1 MRTLCRY
8 VATSRPRIAGQAGHR
23 ARAKAVLLG
32 CFLGVSG
39 LTLASE
45 EPTSTSRWVYRA
57 TIMARGGT
65 FVYAPGAVLQSA
77 LNDCGPAALAN
88 LILTLGGPPPSVE
101 VIGSIADT
109 GARGTTFAGLSE
121 AALRLG
127 VPSVLRRVEPASTA
141 ELSTPFIAWV
151 DRGHYVTVVPDST
164 DSVLVLDPQ
173 AGPYRIRIS
182 KLARYWS
189 GEALIPEPIL
199 PQEGSAPTHTAASGG
214 ME

>member
-1 MRTLCRY
+1 MLGPT
-8 VATSRPRIAGQAGHR
+8 GHTAR
-23 ARAKAVLLG
+23 ARAILLG
-32 CFLGVSG
+32 CLLGVGG
-39 LTLASE
+39 LTLASQD
-45 EPTSTSRWVYRA
+45 PTSAARWVYRV
-57 TIMARGGT
+57 TILARGGA
-65 FVYAPGAVLQSA
+65 FVKAPGAVLQSA

-88 LILTLGGPPPSVE
+88 LILTLGGSPPPVE
-101 VIGSIADT
+101 VIGSFADT

-127 VPSVLRRVEPASTA
+127 VPSILRRVEPASTA

-182 KLARYWS
+182 RLARYWS
-189 GEALIPEPIL
+189 GEALIPEPI
-199 PQEGSAPTHTAASGG
+199 PPEGEAASTQTAASGG
-214 ME
+214 LE